1 MTAFSDD
8 GLSVIANKLGT
19 PLMLDCNTS
28 DMCIQSC
35 GRSSYARAVIEL
47 RADVDLK
54 DTIVV
59 AMAKL
64 VYGHVL
70 DECPKH
76 IISNVEKNLKN
87 LRQAA
92 TCVQVGP
99 KVAFKP
105 LKQVYRHVSNRNNA
119 SSSGKNKQDVVASK
133 EVSNSNPF
141 DVLNSVEKDDDFGT
155 NKGLSKSAGKGRKFD
170 VFSFEQGSFNV
181 ASSITNTT
189 PIVERIDKIERQII
203 NEKLAL
209 VDDDGKPLP
218 KVVSTEN
225 VDFNSEVKDVV
236 DDHAGTTKR
245 GDDYDPYND
254 DLYESHDMSQAI
266 CDDLDSTIRRLKNK

>member
-64 VYGHVL
+64 
-70 DECPKH
+70 CPKN
-76 IISNVEKNLKN
+76 IVSNVEKNLKN
-87 LRQAA
+87 PKQA
-92 TCVQVGP
+92 TTGVQVGP
-99 KVAFKP
+99 KVTFKP

-218 KVVSTEN
+218 KVVSTKN
-225 VDFNSEVKDVV
+225 VDFNSEVKDV
-236 DDHAGTTKR
+236 GTTKR
-245 GDDYDPYND
+245 GDDYDPYDD